1 MNNQRKKIIQF
12 NSPEGPVWRWET
24 AEDRLLALLNTPEG
38 SEEEYMEN
46 EEEDE
51 LQERINNEPSEGYP
65 KP

>member
-24 AEDRLLALLNTPEG
+24 AEDKLLALLNTPEG

-51 LQERINNEPSEGYP
+51 RSERESQEPSEGYP
-65 KP
+65 K